1 MASCGHA
8 VPNSLKLSNSN
19 IDKSN
24 KKNENMSSRN
34 MKISELP
41 SRKSQTHSDFL
52 ENHLRISL
60 IIITIIITIIKLIIS
75 QDLEILGWC
84 PVGNSLISCGEGS
97 SLALV
102 GNYFTDG
109 VLIMMWKHFKPTP
122 KFMSGLYIKQ
132 TETNNVNGPQLAEQG
147 PLSSRCSQQNIG
159 RHHANPDISQ
169 QRKWSSQKECQDHYG
184 VLSIKWT

>member
-24 KKNENMSSRN
+24 KNENMSSRN

-75 QDLEILGWC
+75 QDLEILG
-84 PVGNSLISCGEGS
+84 
-97 SLALV
+97 
-102 GNYFTDG
+102 
-109 VLIMMWKHFKPTP
+109 
-122 KFMSGLYIKQ
+122 
-132 TETNNVNGPQLAEQG
+132 
-147 PLSSRCSQQNIG
+147 
-159 RHHANPDISQ
+159 
-169 QRKWSSQKECQDHYG
+169 
-184 VLSIKWT
+184 